1 MEYHVLGI
9 NLTSHNV
16 YFTYYNISYIDG
28 SLFINTQTNSP
39 PNQAEQGD
47 YDCTH
52 PCQPYSNV
60 VFFINVRIH
69 ARRANAWRTGYRVVV
84 FYTPPRLQF
93 STLADAYLTFYKNY
107 CPALPYCPVLALFDS
122 LSFNYDNM
130 FFLKKEHMA
139 NIEAWGVAPT
149 PSRKLRKS
157 SPIYRKLADPHLQSY
172 TPAPGPYRPDIEKLR

>member
-28 SLFINTQTNSP
+28 SLSP
-39 PNQAEQGD
+39 PNQAEQGN

-107 CPALPYCPVLALFDS
+107 CPALPYCPVLALFDF

-130 FFLKKEHMA
+130 FFLKKEHMT
-139 NIEAWGVAPT
+139 NIEAWGVASAT
-149 PSRKLRKS
+149 PSRKLRSPPLSIENSLVHTYNHILRRLALTVQILKS
-157 SPIYRKLADPHLQSY
+157 
-172 TPAPGPYRPDIEKLR
+172 